1 MKPTSN
7 IGHTPIPTAARGV
20 DAGLTDQPP
29 SINQTVR
36 QRVGTSE
43 AAGVLANPRPAAPAG
58 QPRAAAEPL
67 PQGSQHSVATV
78 RHSNARP
85 RAQSFDDVVQ
95 VRHFQSSAPARN
107 HSGDSEM
114 PLRNAAHLE
123 PPRRVRRAPPEPQP
137 VAQPP
142 QPAAPAA
149 SRWDDNAEARATPAS
164 RSGLPT
170 MPVRRPDREDDG
182 NSP

>member
-7 IGHTPIPTAARGV
+7 LGHTPSPTAHRGR
-20 DAGLTDQPP
+20 DTGLTDQPP
-29 SINQTVR
+29 SASQPLR
-36 QRVGTSE
+36 QRLGTSE
-43 AAGVLANPRPAAPAG
+43 PGGALATPRPAAPAG

-67 PQGSQHSVATV
+67 PQGSEHSVATV
-78 RHSNARP
+78 HHSNARP
-85 RAQSFDDVVQ
+85 RAQTFDDVVQ
-95 VRHFQSSAPARN
+95 VRHFQSSAPTRH

-137 VAQPP
+137 VAQPT

-149 SRWDDNAEARATPAS
+149 SRWADNAEARATPAS
-164 RSGLPT
+164 RAGLPS
-170 MPVRRPDREDDG
+170 MPMRKPDREDDDK
-182 NSP
+182 PV